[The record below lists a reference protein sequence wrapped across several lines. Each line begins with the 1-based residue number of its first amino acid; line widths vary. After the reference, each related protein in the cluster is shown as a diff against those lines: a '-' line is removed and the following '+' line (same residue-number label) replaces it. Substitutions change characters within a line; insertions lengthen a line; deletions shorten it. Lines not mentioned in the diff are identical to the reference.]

1 MKKRV
6 IISAVV
12 AFVLLVAVIAAGLN
26 AVFTVTLVDASFAT
40 FSDGGA
46 ASAAALEEKL
56 SVFRGKST
64 TFLDLADVRALVA
77 EYPCFRVDEVKK
89 VYPARVELSVT
100 ERRETFACADGRG
113 GYVVLD
119 EEGIV
124 LDTARSGIGN
134 VQTGGDNILL
144 ENFTFE
150 AKVGQVAE
158 GDYIA
163 ELLSV
168 ISVFREEFGQIRA
181 NVRSVSLRIEAS
193 EDNRRANRFDVVMQE
208 GVVIHVFNPS
218 SLPAEKARAVADK
231 YRALSDDEK
240 LYGFIAAVDGG
251 DGVIVNYDRVD
262 YRD

>member
-56 SVFRGKST
+56 SAFRGKST

-77 EYPCFRVDEVKK
+77 EYPCFRLDEVKK
-89 VYPARVELSVT
+89 VYPARVELSVS

-113 GYVVLD
+113 GYFVLD
-119 EEGIV
+119 GEGV
-124 LDTARSGIGN
+124 CLDTARSGIGN
-134 VQTGGDNILL
+134 LQTGGDNILL
-144 ENFTFE
+144 ENFQLNAE
-150 AKVGQVAE
+150 VGRIAE
-158 GDYIA
+158 GEYVT
-163 ELLSV
+163 ELLLAT
-168 ISVFREEFGQIRA
+168 SVFSEEFGQIRA
-181 NVRSVSLRIEAS
+181 NVRSVTLCIEAS
-193 EDNRRANRFDVVMQE
+193 ADNTRANRFDVVMQE

-218 SLPAEKARAVADK
+218 ALTAEKARAVAER
-231 YRALSDDEK
+231 YRTLSDDEK
-240 LYGFIAAVDGG
+240 LYGFIAAVDVGG
-251 DGVIVNYDRVD
+251 EVIVNYDRVD